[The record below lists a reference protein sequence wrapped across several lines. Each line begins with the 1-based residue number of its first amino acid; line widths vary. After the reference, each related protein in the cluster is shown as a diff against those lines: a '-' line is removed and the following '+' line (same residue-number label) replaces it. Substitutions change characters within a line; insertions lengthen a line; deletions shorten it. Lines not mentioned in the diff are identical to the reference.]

1 MSAQGIFYSYVKVP
15 SVFYKVFHHYFSNLV
30 FWNQIEL
37 RNVLRIDSYDFVNSL
52 DLFSTPLRIF
62 IFEINSIFI
71 QNLML
76 VDLTAFI
83 SGNFPQAETIKWIYD
98 L

>member
-15 SVFYKVFHHYFSNLV
+15 SVFYKVYHHYFSNLV

-37 RNVLRIDSYDFVNSL
+37 RNVLRIDSYDFVE
-52 DLFSTPLRIF
+52 DLFYTPLRIF
-62 IFEINSIFI
+62 TFEINSIFI

-76 VDLTAFI
+76 VDLTASI

-98 L
+98 F